1 MLDIQGIDVH
11 NIPPME
17 PSPVTQE
24 CIIETAHRF
33 NLPILLLHTILKV
46 EGGEVG
52 KVNYNTNDTY
62 DIGPMQI
69 NSIWLKEF
77 MPYVTPTQIL
87 YNGCVNVQIGAWI
100 LRSNI
105 NKAQGNFWKGVGN
118 YHSGTPHLHRKYQEK
133 VYAMSN
139 QLLKQD

>member
-1 MLDIQGIDVH
+1 MLDLPGIEPH
-11 NIPPME
+11 HIPPIAHT
-17 PSPVTQE
+17 PVTLA
-24 CIIETAHRF
+24 CIHETANRF
-33 NLPILLLHTILKV
+33 ELPVLLIQTILKV

-52 KVNYNTNDTY
+52 KVNHNTNDTY

-69 NSIWLKEF
+69 NSIWLQEF
-77 MPYVTPTQIL
+77 EPYVSPSQIL

-105 NKAQGNFWKGVGN
+105 NKARGDFWKGVGN
-118 YHSGTPHLHRKYQEK
+118 YHSGTPHLHRRYQEK

-139 QLLKQD
+139 HLLNQE